1 MQARVETNRRWV
13 VVVHTVEEVSEQS
26 VVRHLALM
34 DVLSHSMRVPE
45 RLGVSPR
52 QHWQREEDGDNV
64 PSLFTM
70 QVPDRLTYTAPDMS
84 PSPMFNQARTMI
96 CGTMSLDP
104 CWEGGSGE
112 MFCIEAL
119 PSPMRRSF
127 SDQNFS
133 RTPPDAPSPLKQA
146 LLVPRA
152 PSNPSGSGLVL
163 VRPQTSSRPQTQ
175 TPPAPAPPLS
185 SLSFHHVVTAAKQL
199 GRRASERL
207 LQMMAQKYRFG
218 HKEKPFHPGRTRPKV
233 PASADLENNEVMDT
247 WSPVEDGG
255 GAAVEFIILR
265 RQVMKMNRRLAAL
278 EKNNTERRSTEV
290 ILFSVIVSACLLNT
304 WLWVRR

>member
-70 QVPDRLTYTAPDMS
+70 QVPDRLTYTEAPDMS

-152 PSNPSGSGLVL
+152 PSNP
-163 VRPQTSSRPQTQ
+163 
-175 TPPAPAPPLS
+175 
-185 SLSFHHVVTAAKQL
+185 
-199 GRRASERL
+199 
-207 LQMMAQKYRFG
+207 
-218 HKEKPFHPGRTRPKV
+218 
-233 PASADLENNEVMDT
+233 VMDT

>member
-1 MQARVETNRRWV
+1 
-13 VVVHTVEEVSEQS
+13 
-26 VVRHLALM
+26 M

-70 QVPDRLTYTAPDMS
+70 QVPDRLTYTEAPDMS

-152 PSNPSGSGLVL
+152 PSNP
-163 VRPQTSSRPQTQ
+163 
-175 TPPAPAPPLS
+175 
-185 SLSFHHVVTAAKQL
+185 
-199 GRRASERL
+199 
-207 LQMMAQKYRFG
+207 FG